1 MIFSGFR
8 YNVGAILTIGII
20 FIILTIMKGC
30 ASIGSPDGYSYRE
43 TIYVGTGNGAETY
56 SGVRSVRFESD
67 FALEG
72 FQKNHQ
78 SRVSGEAIPIITR
91 NGKTYFAL
99 QDEISDDSAFHAL
112 APIARS
118 LNGETDDIRA
128 SIATLKGKYE
138 LPQTL
143 TRGDVSQSPY
153 RRSEAIKTWP
163 VFVTFSDP
171 EDPRSIRM
179 VDPKEIGVTKIMIGL
194 TSDKIEPR
202 VEAMFSDDFWERWKQ
217 LASKSFPERKSDQK
231 GPGALYY
238 TVPLGQMRLNN

>member
-1 MIFSGFR
+1 MIFSSFR
-8 YNVGAILTIGII
+8 YNVGAIVTIGII
-20 FIILTIMKGC
+20 FIILTMMKGC
-30 ASIGSPDGYSYRE
+30 ASIGSPDGYRYRE
-43 TIYVGTGNGAETY
+43 TIYVGTADRAETY

-91 NGKTYFAL
+91 SGKTYFAL
-99 QDEISDDSAFHAL
+99 QDDVSDSSAFNAL
-112 APIARS
+112 APVARS
-118 LNGETDDIRA
+118 LNGETDDIYA

-143 TRGDVSQSPY
+143 TRGDLSNTPY
-153 RRSEAIKTWP
+153 NRGEAIKTWP

-171 EDPRSIRM
+171 GDPRSIRL
-179 VDPKEIGVTKIMIGL
+179 VDPKEIGVSKIMIGL

-202 VEAMFSDDFWERWKQ
+202 VEAMFSDVFWEKWKQ
-217 LASKSFPERKSDQK
+217 LASSTYPERKSDQK

-238 TVPLGQMRLNN
+238 TVPPDQMKPDN